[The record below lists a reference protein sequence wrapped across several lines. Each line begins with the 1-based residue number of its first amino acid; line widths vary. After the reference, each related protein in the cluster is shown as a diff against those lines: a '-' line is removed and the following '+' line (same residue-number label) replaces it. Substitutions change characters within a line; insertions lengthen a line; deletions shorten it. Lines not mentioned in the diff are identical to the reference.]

1 MQLPL
6 FKRNIS
12 FGYMRY
18 LFVFLFLSSFTIVSG
33 QDVKLNYSKGSS
45 QLFFDLESKSK
56 LSDRVSLSYSLKNS
70 VLELG
75 YIHSF
80 FSYDNPIIDQS
91 QLFENYQSTI
101 DNLFVSYSNKISS
114 YKTYSFYVGLE
125 FGYSQF
131 NNYTN
136 LVNNRGLNYSDYSFD
151 EWGDLGYYVESNFET
166 SLSDLN
172 LDQSEDYKTNYFSF
186 GPSLECSFKLV
197 DRIEVSIKSVYRKN
211 TTDFIDNVDV
221 YNQRGISA
229 KTNSDDHLDLFV
241 GLKFN
246 FNSNNKSS
254 TFSAEMIDSIV
265 RVVVL
270 EEEVEIQQQSTLDKS
285 EAIITQE
292 EYILSYFDLDSL
304 EASSQDYTNQISQP
318 VTSVSEADLLS
329 QSESDEELII
339 VEPIVEQSDNEE
351 TYFVIVGVFSNMDNL
366 KKMSQSKEL
375 NAQDSFVKNDLY
387 YLYILKTNSIDE
399 ARQLRTSTDI
409 DCWILKK

>member
-136 LVNNRGLNYSDYSFD
+136 LINNRGLNYSDYSFD

-270 EEEVEIQQQSTLDKS
+270 EEEVEIQQQPTLDKS